1 MNSLIIC
8 QNCGTKNSSE
18 TILCVSCNQS
28 LGIICNE
35 CNAIN
40 SALLNYCE
48 KCGTAVPKTNTPAE
62 IEFVPQRLHL
72 NIMFCDLVG
81 STSLSETLDPEIFH
95 DIVVA
100 YQEVCAKAI
109 EEQGG
114 YIAQYLGDGIL
125 VYFGYPKTFEDN
137 SQRAVQAALNIIE
150 NLKTFNEDLIKE
162 GKPVIELR
170 IGIHTGLVVM
180 GEVGSGDKHERLAL
194 GDTPN
199 IASRIQS
206 LAEPNQILIRA
217 ETYKIV
223 QKITT
228 CIEKGSHTL
237 KGITDPVAV
246 YQPISVEIPKSSTT
260 EQTHNQYPLIGQK
273 EVIMQLN
280 ELWEKVLT
288 GELQSVFIRGDIG
301 VGKTHVI
308 NYFTSTIADA
318 EAKKIFF
325 KCTSYSQSSLLFPFV
340 SILNMLVDIENDETD
355 ETKLSRIEKFLEQLH
370 FNLDENVPVICALL
384 SVPLTSKY
392 KAPSFSNRII
402 REKTLLFFNNFFIE
416 LSKAAPALI
425 VIEDVQ
431 YADKLSLELIN
442 QMCSTSSAN
451 KIFFLLSCRKE
462 FEIPA
467 DKNYKII
474 DVLPLDKKDSEKL
487 ALQIAG
493 KKLPDELLQMIIER
507 TQGVPLFI
515 EELLNVILDSDVLE
529 IKGDEYL
536 LKGALPEMVIP
547 STLQDLLFA
556 KLDKLGKENEI
567 AQLVSVYG
575 REITPE
581 MLQEISGLDF
591 ETVSEELKT
600 LVDESVFIV
609 KGRHPHLLYGF
620 KQILMQEKSYQL
632 LLISKRQEEHLKIAE
647 VLEKKY
653 QGFVRSNPAFVA
665 HHFTMGEKID
675 SAIAYL
681 HKAGQ
686 LSLSRSYYE
695 EAIDFFNRAIE
706 LLPRIEDESER
717 KKLETLLNAALEE
730 VLLATNESSA

>member
-1 MNSLIIC
+1 MNSVIIC
-8 QNCGTKNSSE
+8 QKCGTKNSSE
-18 TILCVSCNQS
+18 TTLCVSCNQP
-28 LGIICNE
+28 LGIVCRE

-40 SALLNYCE
+40 SPLLNYCE
-48 KCGTAVPKTNTPAE
+48 KCGATFNKITPPAD

-81 STSLSETLDPEIFH
+81 STDLSEALDPEIFL

-137 SQRAVQAALNIIE
+137 SQRAVQAALNIVE
-150 NLKTFNEDLIKE
+150 NLKSFNENLIKE

-206 LAEPNQILIRA
+206 LAEPNQILISA

-223 QKITT
+223 QKIIY
-228 CIEKGSHTL
+228 CIEKGTHPL
-237 KGITDPVAV
+237 KGITDPVTV

-260 EQTHNQYPLIGQK
+260 EQTNNQFPLIGQQ

-355 ETKLSRIEKFLEQLH
+355 ETKLSRIEKFLAQLH

-392 KAPSFSNRII
+392 KALSFSNKIL
-402 REKTLLFFNNFFIE
+402 REKTLVFFKNFFIE

-442 QMCSTSSAN
+442 QVCSTSAN

-474 DVLPLDKKDSEKL
+474 DVLPLEKKDSEKL

-529 IKGDEYL
+529 MKGDEYL

-547 STLQDLLFA
+547 ATLQDLLFS

-581 MLQEISGLDF
+581 MLQEISGLDSQ
-591 ETVSEELKT
+591 TVSEELKT

-609 KGRHPHLLYGF
+609 KGRHPHLLFGF
-620 KQILMQEKSYQL
+620 KQALMQEKAYQL
-632 LLISKRQEEHLKIAE
+632 LLISKRQEEHLRIAE
-647 VLEKKY
+647 VLENKY
-653 QGFVRSNPAFVA
+653 EGFVKSNPGFVA
-665 HHFTMGEKID
+665 NHFTLGEKID

-681 HKAGQ
+681 NKAGQ
-686 LSLSRSYYE
+686 LSLSRFYYE

-706 LLPRIEDESER
+706 LLPRIENESER
-717 KKLETLLNAALEE
+717 KKLETLLNTKLQA